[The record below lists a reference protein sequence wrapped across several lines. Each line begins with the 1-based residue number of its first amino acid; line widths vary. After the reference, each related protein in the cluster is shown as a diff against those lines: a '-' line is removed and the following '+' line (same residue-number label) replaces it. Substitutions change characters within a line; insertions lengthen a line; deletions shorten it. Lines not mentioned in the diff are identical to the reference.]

1 MAARRATV
9 RRGVNNMPLAFLA
22 LAWLAVMTG
31 INGNY
36 SDVSAAFKQDVTGG
50 TAGQGGFIAFA
61 AGIIGIAVFFRLI
74 GLPNAG
80 KVFLF
85 LVILVFVIENNSQLL
100 PALEA
105 IGGGGTASASP
116 AATTGA
122 AGTTATGAGAPA
134 TTGTG
139 STT

>member
-1 MAARRATV
+1 MEARGASD
-9 RRGVNNMPLAFLA
+9 MPLAFLA

-36 SDVSAAFKQDVTGG
+36 SDVSNAFKQDVTG
-50 TAGQGGFIAFA
+50 ASGQGGFITFA

-74 GLPNAG
+74 GLPSAG

-100 PALEA
+100 PALES
-105 IGGGGTASASP
+105 IGSSNSSATP
-116 AATTGA
+116 ATATT
-122 AGTTATGAGAPA
+122 PA
-134 TTGTG
+134 STTTGKTP
-139 STT
+139 

>member
-1 MAARRATV
+1 
-9 RRGVNNMPLAFLA
+9 MPLAFLA

-36 SDVSAAFKQDVTGG
+36 ADVSAAFKQDVTGTG
-50 TAGQGGFIAFA
+50 TGGFISFA

-74 GLPNAG
+74 GLPSAG

-100 PALEA
+100 PALES
-105 IGGGGTASASP
+105 IGSGSAATASA
-116 AATTGA
+116 T
-122 AGTTATGAGAPA
+122 PA
-134 TTGTG
+134 TTGTAG
-139 STT
+139 TVATATGAPASTTGTTP